1 MKSFK
6 SYIAS
11 GFVAISLLAN
21 QSMFAQSVLYPSQF
35 DLSEVTLLDSPF
47 SKAQTV
53 NYNTLLAYDVDR
65 MLTPFIRQAGLS
77 QTTDE
82 NSRYYNWE
90 FEHHLFDSW
99 AWNPVMAMDGHASGH
114 YLSALSMSYAS
125 CQDPTIKSQLKKR
138 VDYMVE
144 VLCDCQAVFDN
155 DTRGLKGFIGGVP
168 DNEIWRA
175 LADGDYR
182 VYNQHGNWVPLYCE
196 HKIMAGLR
204 DAFVYAGNEDAKEAF
219 RKMCDWS
226 IDIVKLFH
234 EDIMEMQI
242 LQWEPGGM
250 NEVLADAFCLFG
262 DKKYLTAAQKYSHQ
276 IMIENMVRDDYK
288 EFLDQKNVNE
298 AAAKFVGFARINE
311 LKSDKRYGKAVSC
324 FWEDVVSN
332 RSAAIGG
339 VGVSSFFAPASKG
352 SRYITEANGPDA
364 CATYNMLKLTERMF
378 TVNRN
383 ARLTDYYEKALINHI
398 LGNQDPE
405 TGGYVFY
412 TSLRPESYRIYSKVN
427 EAMWCCV
434 GTGMESQSKYGE
446 FIYTM
451 SKDTLFVNLFVA
463 SELNSNRAALRQ
475 ETQFPYGQTSKITI
489 NKSGSYVLAIRRPEW
504 TNAGYSVKVNGKSV
518 SMPKNATGS
527 SYYVPCGKN
536 WNAGDVVEV
545 SYPMTLG
552 FSECPR
558 VPTYIALK
566 YGPTVLA
573 GVTETST
580 AERRF
585 FNEYAGEGKNDNS
598 NSQRQKFQSLA
609 LAPMLITERG
619 KVPQRVK
626 VLDAST
632 MTFEFDASAPGSR
645 WKNVKLMP
653 FFAAQHSKY
662 TVYFNQQTEAAW
674 LRNPLYLSEL
684 KTFEIE
690 RNTFDVV
697 TVGEPSSERAH
708 AIRTSET
715 SSAGTV
721 NEKTFRDCQPGHWF
735 ELTFNTKDISILA
748 ASDSLTLLCK
758 FSIADRGRA
767 GIVMIDGTRVKNL
780 SIPNVVKGVG
790 KDKFFDM
797 PVTFPVSMVG
807 NKQQIT
813 VRFQSAGG
821 VFFPRLY
828 VARLLKH
835 DPKLV
840 PSL

>member
-1 MKSFK
+1 MKSFR
-6 SYIAS
+6 SYIAC
-11 GFVAISLLAN
+11 GFVLLLLLVN
-21 QSMFAQSVLYPSQF
+21 PSVSAQSVLYPSQF
-35 DLSEVTLLDSPF
+35 NLDEVTLLDSPF
-47 SKAQTV
+47 KNAQTV

-65 MLTPFIRQAGLS
+65 MLTPFIRQSGLS
-77 QTTDE
+77 KTSDE

-90 FEHHLFDSW
+90 VEHRPFDSW

-114 YLSALSMSYAS
+114 YLSALAISYAS
-125 CQDPTIKSQLKKR
+125 CQDPTIKAMLKKR
-138 VDYMVE
+138 VDYMVD
-144 VLCDCQAVFDN
+144 VLSDCQSVFDN

-168 DNEIWRA
+168 DNEIWKA

-204 DAFVYAGNEDAKEAF
+204 DAYVYAGNETAKEAF

-226 IDIVKLFH
+226 IDVVKLFH

-250 NEVLADAFCLFG
+250 NEVLADAYYMFG
-262 DKKYLTAAQKYSHQ
+262 DRKYLAAAQKYSHQ
-276 IMIENMVRDDYK
+276 IMIENMVRDDYQ

-311 LKSDKRYGKAVSC
+311 LKADKRYGKAVTC
-324 FWEDVVSN
+324 FWNDVVDN
-332 RSAAIGG
+332 RSTAIGG
-339 VGVSSFFAPASKG
+339 VGVASFFAPAAKG

-378 TVNRN
+378 SVSRN
-383 ARLTDYYEKALINHI
+383 ARYADYYERALLNHI
-398 LGNQDPE
+398 LGNQDPN

-434 GTGMESQSKYGE
+434 GTGMESQSKYGD

-451 SKDTLFVNLFVA
+451 SKDTLFVNLFIA
-463 SELNSNRAALRQ
+463 SELNSNRASLLQ
-475 ETQFPYGQTSKITI
+475 ETQFPYGQKSKITVK
-489 NKSGSYVLAIRRPEW
+489 KSGSYVLAIRKPEW
-504 TNAGYSVKVNGKSV
+504 AGAGYSVTVNGKNV
-518 SMPKNATGS
+518 SMPKNPTAN
-527 SYYVPCGKN
+527 SYYVACGKN
-536 WNAGDVVEV
+536 WSAGDVIEV
-545 SYPMTLG
+545 TYPMSLG
-552 FSECPR
+552 FTECPR
-558 VPTYIALK
+558 VPTYIALR

-573 GVTETST
+573 GVTETSSSD
-580 AERRF
+580 RPF

-626 VLDAST
+626 VQDASA
-632 MTFEFDASAPGSR
+632 MIFDFDASAPGSR
-645 WKNVKLMP
+645 WQNIKLMP

-662 TVYFNQQTEAAW
+662 TVYFNQQTESAW
-674 LRNPLYLSEL
+674 LRNPLYMSEL
-684 KTFEIE
+684 KAIQIE
-690 RNTFDVV
+690 RNTMDMV
-697 TVGEPSSERAH
+697 TVGDFTSEKEH

-721 NEKTFRDCQPGHWF
+721 NEKTFRDCQPGQWF
-735 ELTFNTKDISILA
+735 ELNFNLKETDTMV
-748 ASDSLTLLCK
+748 ASDSLTLLCQ
-758 FSIADRGRA
+758 FSISDRGRA
-767 GIVMIDGTRVKNL
+767 GIIMIDGTRVKNL
-780 SIPNVVKGVG
+780 TIPNVVKGVG
-790 KDKFFDM
+790 RNKYFDM
-797 PVTFPVSMVG
+797 PITFPLAMVNG
-807 NKQQIT
+807 KKQVT
-813 VRFQSAGG
+813 VRFQSTGG

-828 VARLLKH
+828 MARLIKH
-835 DPKLV
+835 DPKLI